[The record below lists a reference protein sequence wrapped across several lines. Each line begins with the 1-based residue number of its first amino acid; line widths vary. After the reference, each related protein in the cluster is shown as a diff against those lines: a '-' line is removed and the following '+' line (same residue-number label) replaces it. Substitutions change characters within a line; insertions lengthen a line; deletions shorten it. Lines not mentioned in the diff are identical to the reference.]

1 MLPVL
6 SPVRDPIP
14 IQTSDPRPEASRPG
28 MSFGMGRPV
37 RVTVAPDDRV
47 GREDGAGRVLI
58 QVAVSPLAPAGVR
71 PLLRRSVGE

>member
-1 MLPVL
+1 
-6 SPVRDPIP
+6 
-14 IQTSDPRPEASRPG
+14 
-28 MSFGMGRPV
+28 MSFGMTRPV

-71 PLLRRSVGE
+71 RLLSRSVGE